1 MPEFLEERMPEEVRT
16 GAQTRSAYQVQITRT
31 AGGSEYRR
39 LVHNLPMKSFVIN
52 FTSLRDDVIK
62 RVLDLYDRAHGRYSG
77 FRVRWPD
84 DFTTRT
90 DGRSAPTALD
100 QTLSRI
106 SAGVYQLQKEYGQ
119 GGTPSGAGLP
129 VRTIHKPVAGTAVV
143 AVGGATWASGW
154 TLAST
159 TGRITFAANRT
170 KAITGISKASQAV
183 IDFGAAHSFT
193 GSDTVHISGVAG
205 MTEING
211 QRAAV
216 TATSTNTITVA
227 INSTGYSTYT
237 SGGTANTQPQA
248 SETVTGGCE
257 FDLPCR
263 FNSDLDITLLTKT
276 VRDIGSIEVVEILA
290 P

>member
-1 MPEFLEERMPEEVRT
+1 MPEFLEERMPEEVRI
-16 GAQTRSAYQVQITRT
+16 GAQARSSYQVQITRT

-39 LVHNLPMKSFVIN
+39 LVHNLPMRSFTIQ
-52 FTSLRDDVIK
+52 FTSLRDDIIK
-62 RVLDLYDRAHGRYSG
+62 RVLDLYDRAHGRYAG

-84 DFTTRT
+84 DCTTRT
-90 DGRSAPTALD
+90 DGRSAPTAID
-100 QTLSRI
+100 QTLVRI
-106 SAGVYQLQKEYGQ
+106 SAGVYQMQKAYGQ

-129 VRTIHKPVAGTAVV
+129 VRTIYKPVSGTALV
-143 AVGGATWASGW
+143 AVGGVSWASGW
-154 TLAST
+154 TLDST
-159 TGRITFAANRT
+159 TGRITFSPNKT
-170 KAITGISKASQAV
+170 KAITSISKASSAV
-183 IDFGAAHSFT
+183 VGVVAHSFSI
-193 GSDTVHISGVAG
+193 GDSVHFSGVVG

-211 QRAAV
+211 QRGTI
-216 TATSTNTITVA
+216 TASTTDTITVS

-263 FNSDLDITLLTKT
+263 FNSDIDITLLTKT
-276 VRDIGSIEVVEILA
+276 VREISSIEVVEILA

>member
-1 MPEFLEERMPEEVRT
+1 MPEFLEERMPEEVRI
-16 GAQTRSAYQVQITRT
+16 GAQARSSYQVQITRT

-39 LVHNLPMKSFVIN
+39 LVHNLPMRSFVIQ
-52 FTSLRDDVIK
+52 FTSLRDDIIK
-62 RVLDLYDRAHGRYSG
+62 RVLDLYDRAHGRYAG

-90 DGRSAPTALD
+90 DGRSAPTAID

-106 SAGVYQLQKEYGQ
+106 SAGVYQMQKAYGQ

-129 VRTIHKPVAGTAVV
+129 VRTIYKPVSGTALVSV
-143 AVGGATWASGW
+143 SGVTFASGW
-154 TLAST
+154 TLDST
-159 TGRITFAANRT
+159 TGRITFSPNKT
-170 KAITGISKASQAV
+170 KAITSISKASSAV
-183 IDFGAAHSFT
+183 VGVVAHSFSI
-193 GSDTVHISGVAG
+193 GDSVHFSGVVG

-211 QRAAV
+211 QRGTI
-216 TATSTNTITVA
+216 TASTTDTITVS

-263 FNSDLDITLLTKT
+263 FNSDIDITLLTKT
-276 VRDIGSIEVVEILA
+276 VREISSIEVVEILA

>member
-16 GAQTRSAYQVQITRT
+16 GAQTRSSYQVQITRT

-39 LVHNLPMKSFVIN
+39 LVHNLPMRSFVIH
-52 FTSLRDDVIK
+52 FTSLRDDIIK
-62 RVLDLYDRAHGRYSG
+62 RVLDLYDRAHGRYAG

-84 DFTTRT
+84 DCTTRT
-90 DGRSAPTALD
+90 DGRSAPTAID
-100 QTLSRI
+100 QTLVRI
-106 SAGVYQLQKEYGQ
+106 SAGVYQMQKAYGQ

-129 VRTIHKPVAGTAVV
+129 VRTIYKPVSGTALV
-143 AVGGATWASGW
+143 AVGGVSWASGW
-154 TLAST
+154 TLDST
-159 TGRITFAANRT
+159 TGRITFSPNKT
-170 KAITGISKASQAV
+170 KAITSISKASSAV
-183 IDFGAAHSFT
+183 VGVVAHSFSI
-193 GSDTVHISGVAG
+193 GDSVHFSGVVG

-211 QRAAV
+211 QRGTI
-216 TATSTNTITVA
+216 TASTTDTITVS

-263 FNSDLDITLLTKT
+263 FNSDIDVTLLTKT
-276 VRDIGSIEVVEILA
+276 VREISSIEVVEILA

>member
-1 MPEFLEERMPEEVRT
+1 MPEFLEERMPEEVRI
-16 GAQTRSAYQVQITRT
+16 GAQARSSYQVQITRT

-39 LVHNLPMKSFVIN
+39 LVHNLPMRSFTIQ
-52 FTSLRDDVIK
+52 FTSLRDDIIK
-62 RVLDLYDRAHGRYSG
+62 RVLDLYDRAHGRYAG

-84 DFTTRT
+84 DCTTRT
-90 DGRSAPTALD
+90 DGRSAPTAID
-100 QTLSRI
+100 QTLVRI
-106 SAGVYQLQKEYGQ
+106 SAGVYQMQKAYGQ

-129 VRTIHKPVAGTAVV
+129 VRTIYKPVSGTALV
-143 AVGGATWASGW
+143 AVGGVSWASGW
-154 TLAST
+154 TLDST
-159 TGRITFAANRT
+159 TGRITFSPNKT
-170 KAITGISKASQAV
+170 KAITSISKASSAV
-183 IDFGAAHSFT
+183 VGVVAHSFSI
-193 GSDTVHISGVAG
+193 GDSVHFSGVVG

-211 QRAAV
+211 QRGTI
-216 TATSTNTITVA
+216 TASTTDTITVS

-263 FNSDLDITLLTKT
+263 FNSDIDVTLLTKT
-276 VRDIGSIEVVEILA
+276 VREISSIEVVEFPA

>member
-1 MPEFLEERMPEEVRT
+1 MPEFLEERMPEEVRI
-16 GAQTRSAYQVQITRT
+16 GAQARSSYQVQITRT

-39 LVHNLPMKSFVIN
+39 LVHNLPMRSFTIQ
-52 FTSLRDDVIK
+52 FTSLRDDIIK
-62 RVLDLYDRAHGRYSG
+62 RVLDLYDRAHGRYAG

-84 DFTTRT
+84 DCTTRT
-90 DGRSAPTALD
+90 DGRSAPTAID
-100 QTLSRI
+100 QTLVRI
-106 SAGVYQLQKEYGQ
+106 SAGVYQMQKAYGQ

-129 VRTIHKPVAGTAVV
+129 VRTIYKPVSGTALV
-143 AVGGATWASGW
+143 AVGGVSWASGW
-154 TLAST
+154 TLDST
-159 TGRITFAANRT
+159 TGRITFSPNKT
-170 KAITGISKASQAV
+170 KAITSISKASSAV
-183 IDFGAAHSFT
+183 VGVVAHSFSI
-193 GSDTVHISGVAG
+193 GDSVHFSGVVG

-211 QRAAV
+211 QRGTI
-216 TATSTNTITVA
+216 TASTTDTITVS

-263 FNSDLDITLLTKT
+263 FNSDIDVTLLTKT
-276 VRDIGSIEVVEILA
+276 VREISSIEVVEILA

>member
-16 GAQTRSAYQVQITRT
+16 GAQTRSSYQVQITRT

-39 LVHNLPMKSFVIN
+39 LVHNLPMRSFVIH
-52 FTSLRDDVIK
+52 FTSLRDDIIK
-62 RVLDLYDRAHGRYSG
+62 RVLDLYDRAHGRYAG

-84 DFTTRT
+84 DCTTRT
-90 DGRSAPTALD
+90 DGRSAPTAID

-106 SAGVYQLQKEYGQ
+106 SAGVYQMQKAYGQ

-129 VRTIHKPVAGTAVV
+129 VRTIYKPVSGTALVSV
-143 AVGGATWASGW
+143 SGVTFASGW
-154 TLAST
+154 TLDST
-159 TGRITFAANRT
+159 NGRITFSANKT
-170 KAITGISKASQAV
+170 KAIIGITKASQAV
-183 IDFGAAHSFT
+183 IDFGAAHAFLV
-193 GSDTVHISGVAG
+193 GDTVHISAVSG

-211 QRAAV
+211 QRAAIV
-216 TATSTNTITVA
+216 GTATNTITVA

-263 FNSDLDITLLTKT
+263 FNSDIDITLLTKT
-276 VRDIGSIEVVEILA
+276 VREISSIEVVEILA

>member
-1 MPEFLEERMPEEVRT
+1 MPEFLEERLPEEVRT

-39 LVHNLPMKSFVIN
+39 LVHNLPMRSFVIH
-52 FTSLRDDVIK
+52 FTSLRDDIIK
-62 RVLDLYDRAHGRYSG
+62 RVLDLYDRAHGRYAG

-84 DFTTRT
+84 DFSTRT
-90 DGRSAPTALD
+90 DGRSAPTAID

-106 SAGVYQLQKEYGQ
+106 SAGVYQLQKAYGQ

-129 VRTIHKPVAGTAVV
+129 VRTIHKPVSGTALV
-143 AVGGATWASGW
+143 AVGGVTWSSGW
-154 TLAST
+154 TLDST
-159 TGRITFAANRT
+159 TGRITFAANKT
-170 KAITGISKASQAV
+170 KAITGITKAAQAV
-183 IDFGAAHSFT
+183 INFGATHSFLV
-193 GSDTVHISGVAG
+193 GETVHISGVAG
-205 MTEING
+205 MTQING
-211 QRAAV
+211 QRAAIV
-216 TATSTNTITVA
+216 GTATNNITVD
-227 INSTGYSTYT
+227 INSTSYGTWT

-263 FNSDLDITLLTKT
+263 FDSDLDMTLLTRT
-276 VRDIGSIEVVEILA
+276 VREIASIDVVEILA